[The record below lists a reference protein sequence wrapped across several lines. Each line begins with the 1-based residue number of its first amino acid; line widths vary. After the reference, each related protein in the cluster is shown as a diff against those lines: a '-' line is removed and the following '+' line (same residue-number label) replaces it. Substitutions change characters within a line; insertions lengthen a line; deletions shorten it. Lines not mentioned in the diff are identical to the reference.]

1 MQLLKFKVYL
11 PSVKTKNDMGRPP
24 TRPVTLKDGF
34 YIEVRNKGANS
45 GIKIRSDNSES
56 MLEAAKE
63 YKKSKEVV
71 VLGEHKKGKWVTEQA
86 APAGK
91 KVRK

>member
-1 MQLLKFKVYL
+1 
-11 PSVKTKNDMGRPP
+11 MGRPP

-71 VLGEHKKGKWVTEQA
+71 VLGEHKKGKWVTEQ
-86 APAGK
+86 PASASK
-91 KVRK
+91 SKARAK

>member
-1 MQLLKFKVYL
+1 
-11 PSVKTKNDMGRPP
+11 MGRPP

-45 GIKIRSDNSES
+45 GIKIRSDNSEA
-56 MLEAAKE
+56 MQDAARE

-86 APAGK
+86 TPASKTKAKAK
-91 KVRK
+91 K